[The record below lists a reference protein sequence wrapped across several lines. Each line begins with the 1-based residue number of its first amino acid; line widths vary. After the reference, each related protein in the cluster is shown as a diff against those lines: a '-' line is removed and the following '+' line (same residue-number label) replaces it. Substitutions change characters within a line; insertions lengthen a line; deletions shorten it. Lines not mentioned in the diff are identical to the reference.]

1 MSVKAVGVRYLCL
14 TGTVYICFDWLKDNR
29 LHKL

>member
-1 MSVKAVGVRYLCL
+1 MPVKARGPVFMPQRY
-14 TGTVYICFDWLKDNR
+14 TVYICFDWLKDNR